1 MKFYSQY
8 NQDKIIYEKFF
19 SGKKDKGFFLEIGAD
34 DGIRFSNCK
43 FFEETLNWDGIAIE
57 PRKEG
62 YNELIKNRKCK
73 CFNILLSNKEDVVK
87 FLNIKGYGLGLSGI
101 VDNYDS
107 KHMNRIKN
115 ELKKKKIIRI
125 EEEMLTTKKLG
136 DILEKNNITHID
148 FLSIDTEGSELDIL
162 STIDFNKVFIDVIT
176 IEDNYNDP
184 KIIYFFKERGYNLD
198 LCIKIDKVFRKIK

>member
-8 NQDKIIYEKFF
+8 NQDKIIYENFF

-73 CFNILLSNKEDVVK
+73 CLNILLSNKEGVVK

-115 ELKKKKIIRI
+115 ELKNKNNKGF

-136 DILEKNNITHID
+136 DILEKNNVTHID

-162 STIDFNKVFIDVIT
+162 STIDFNKVFIDIIT

-184 KIIYFFKERGYNLD
+184 KIINFFKERGYNLE
-198 LCIKIDKVFRKIK
+198 LSIKIDKVFRKIK